1 MRIEGV
7 SGAKAGPFTRL
18 LLWLGRRET
27 RKLTGRAASIEM
39 IEPATAFANT
49 PGLLL
54 GYGIF
59 EQAVARAHRV
69 EERLK
74 VLAELKAAA
83 FTHCECASTSA
94 RRSRA
99 RAGIG
104 EEQLLALPRYRD
116 SELFDE
122 RERLVLDYAVG
133 MSSTPVAS
141 PTSCSRACAS
151 TSTSAQLVELTNVI
165 AVENLRAR
173 FNLALEIGSAGF
185 SEGMVCVAPERRRR
199 RGGARTPT
207 PQRSRRRGHAGA
219 RMRVFLAGATGAIGR
234 PLVRC

>member
-7 SGAKAGPFTRL
+7 SGAKAGAFTRL

-27 RKLTGRAASIEM
+27 SKLTDRATSIEM

-59 EQAVARAHRV
+59 ELTVARARRV

-83 FTHCECASTSA
+83 LTHCEWCIDIASPIA
-94 RRSRA
+94 R
-99 RAGIG
+99 RAGISDD
-104 EEQLLALPRYRD
+104 EMLALPHYRK
-116 SELFDE
+116 SERFDE

-133 MSSTPVAS
+133 VSSTPVSVSDELFA
-141 PTSCSRACAS
+141 RLREHFDD
-151 TSTSAQLVELTNVI
+151 AQLVELTNVI
-165 AVENLRAR
+165 AVENMRGR
-173 FNLALEIGSAGF
+173 FNLALGIGAAGF
-185 SEGMVCVAPERRRR
+185 SDGMVCVVPEMPPATDPAPPAGTAPARVDGSVAAAASTAGER
-199 RGGARTPT
+199 
-207 PQRSRRRGHAGA
+207 
-219 RMRVFLAGATGAIGR
+219 
-234 PLVRC
+234 

>member
-27 RKLTGRAASIEM
+27 SKLTGRAVTSTEM
-39 IEPATAFANT
+39 IEPATAFANA

-59 EQAVARAHRV
+59 ELTVARAHRV

-74 VLAELKAAA
+74 VLGELKAAA
-83 FTHCECASTSA
+83 LTHCEWCIDIASPIA
-94 RRSRA
+94 R

-104 EEQLLALPRYRD
+104 ESEMLALPHYRD

-122 RERLVLDYAVG
+122 REKLVLDYATGV
-133 MSSTPVAS
+133 SSTPVSVSDELFA
-141 PTSCSRACAS
+141 RLREHFDD
-151 TSTSAQLVELTNVI
+151 AQLVELTNAI
-165 AVENLRAR
+165 AVENMRGR
-173 FNLALEIGSAGF
+173 FNLALGIGAAGF
-185 SEGMVCVAPERRRR
+185 SDGMVCVVPEMPPGAESAPTV
-199 RGGARTPT
+199 GAM
-207 PQRSRRRGHAGA
+207 SRAGTASALDGAASDTAARAAGA
-219 RMRVFLAGATGAIGR
+219 R
-234 PLVRC
+234 